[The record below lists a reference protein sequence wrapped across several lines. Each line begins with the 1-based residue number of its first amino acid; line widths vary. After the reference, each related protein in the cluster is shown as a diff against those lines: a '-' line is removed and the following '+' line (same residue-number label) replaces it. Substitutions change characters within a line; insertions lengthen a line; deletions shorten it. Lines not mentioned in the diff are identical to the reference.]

1 MTDLKWRGLSE
12 GYVSSD
18 ARFLVAPVLVPG
30 KKGTRKAWAL
40 YGRVLLQAQGEVTAR
55 PPRPWGWTEE
65 PLAVAPT
72 KSACQRVAAG
82 SDYEVGVTLLYS
94 TDMAASGVTEKPM
107 GYSICQEC
115 GVHFDR
121 GEGHRYE
128 DYCGSNCVATVAER
142 VRDILA
148 TGIKVKDVDGQ
159 VLRVGPPRP
168 NEPHFVPRRAE

>member
-18 ARFLVAPVLVPG
+18 ARFLVSPVLVPG
-30 KKGTRKAWAL
+30 KKGTKKAWAL

-55 PPRPWGWTEE
+55 PLHPWGWTEE
-65 PLAVAPT
+65 PLAVCPT
-72 KSACQRVAAG
+72 KGDCQRVAAG
-82 SDYEVGVTLLYS
+82 SDYAVEVVALHVTS
-94 TDMAASGVTEKPM
+94 AEPTEKNM

-121 GEGHRYE
+121 DEGHQYE
-128 DYCGSNCVATVAER
+128 DYCGSNCVAIVAER

-148 TGIKVKDVDGQ
+148 KGVKVMDVDGQ
-159 VLRVGPPRP
+159 VLRVGPARP
-168 NEPHFVPRRAE
+168 NEPQFAPRRAE

>member
-1 MTDLKWRGLSE
+1 MTDMKWRGLSE

-30 KKGTRKAWAL
+30 KKGTKKAWAL
-40 YGRVLLQAQGEVTAR
+40 YGRVLLQPGEVSAR
-55 PPRPWGWTEE
+55 PTHPWGWTEE
-65 PLAVAPT
+65 PLAVAST
-72 KSACQRVAAG
+72 KGECQRAAAA
-82 SDYEVGVTLLYS
+82 SKYEVEVVALHVTS
-94 TDMAASGVTEKPM
+94 AAPAEKPM

-121 GEGHRYE
+121 GENHRYE

-148 TGIKVKDVDGQ
+148 KGVKVKDVDGQ

-168 NEPHFVPRRAE
+168 NEPHFVPRGRA